1 MREKGEIRD
10 IMRKIQQNIEL
21 HGDRGLRSGY
31 VAIAIVLGVT
41 HMYSVLT
48 IKQSYEPMKLNRKV
62 GVKIVGMLWNDRL
75 TVEFSFRSCI
85 SPKQQAFD
93 DIWKNSPAVWP
104 KNVLLICIIR

>member
-1 MREKGEIRD
+1 MWEIQREIRD

-41 HMYSVLT
+41 HMYSALT

-62 GVKIVGMLWNDRL
+62 GVKIFGILRNDRL
-75 TVEFSFRSCI
+75 TLALSFRSCLRQKPSVI
-85 SPKQQAFD
+85 S
-93 DIWKNSPAVWP
+93 
-104 KNVLLICIIR
+104 